1 MASHVTTRG
10 ASPGRIG
17 LSRTEPAASR
27 PRRRGSIRSRGTRS
41 WEIRVFIGV
50 EPETGRR
57 NYASATVHGSR
68 RDAEVELTK
77 LLRHVDEGAM
87 APRSGTVGELVEA
100 WYRLR
105 EPTLSPPVSANYRRI
120 IDRHVLPRF
129 GQTPLRR
136 LRVSDLDL

>member
-1 MASHVTTRG
+1 
-10 ASPGRIG
+10 
-17 LSRTEPAASR
+17 
-27 PRRRGSIRSRGTRS
+27 
-41 WEIRVFIGV
+41 
-50 EPETGRR
+50 
-57 NYASATVHGSR
+57 VHGSR